1 MPDAIDQ
8 WLVGD
13 VRITR
18 IAEMEMGGLPPS
30 ALFVGLTHDRVLAT
44 DWLVPD
50 YAGPDGSLRLSNH
63 CFVIESDGKKIVVDT
78 CVGNDKQRTAPNFD
92 HQNSPFL
99 ARLSAAGFPPESIDF
114 VLCTHMHVDH
124 VGWNTR
130 WDGLR
135 WAPTFPSARYLFG
148 RTEWAH
154 FREESIRQGD
164 IESDVAASMDAEQVV
179 ADSIRPVIDAGLADF
194 VESDHRITRDIA
206 LFSTP
211 GHTPG
216 HVSVLVQ
223 SEGCRAVIGGDVI
236 HHPIQIADRT
246 ICATVDTDRR
256 QAQKTRSDLL
266 DRLAGT
272 DALLLGTH
280 FPAPSGGLVTR
291 NHEGW
296 KFAPYCGEVPN
307 RRDGAGIPTAPSAP
321 LN

>member
-135 WAPTFPSARYLFG
+135 WAPTFPSAS
-148 RTEWAH
+148 RT
-154 FREESIRQGD
+154 
-164 IESDVAASMDAEQVV
+164 M
-179 ADSIRPVIDAGLADF
+179 RP
-194 VESDHRITRDIA
+194 
-206 LFSTP
+206 
-211 GHTPG
+211 
-216 HVSVLVQ
+216 
-223 SEGCRAVIGGDVI
+223 
-236 HHPIQIADRT
+236 
-246 ICATVDTDRR
+246 
-256 QAQKTRSDLL
+256 
-266 DRLAGT
+266 
-272 DALLLGTH
+272 
-280 FPAPSGGLVTR
+280 
-291 NHEGW
+291 
-296 KFAPYCGEVPN
+296 
-307 RRDGAGIPTAPSAP
+307 
-321 LN
+321 